1 MSKMDDLRAMREARF
16 GQAANDPAPRAERPA
31 SPAAAK
37 RAQLAAAP
45 RPESSDAADADAV
58 DAVEEQLCGHRAI
71 SGRSC
76 TREHGHSEKSH
87 RYS

>member
-16 GQAANDPAPRAERPA
+16 GQATSDPAPRAEQPA

-45 RPESSDAADADAV
+45 RPEEPEASDASDAS
-58 DAVEEQLCGHRAI
+58 EERLCGHRAI

-76 TREHGHSEKSH
+76 TREHGHAEKSH